1 MAASL
6 PFIPRATGAFFRVV
20 AACLARVEVAG
31 LENVPDSGPL
41 LVVANHA
48 SNVDGILLM
57 AYVVPQL
64 GRPMRW
70 LGKEEALRWPFFGWA
85 MRSNG
90 VFAVKRGG
98 SDVEAFHLARR
109 VLGEGGALAI
119 FPEGTRSRD
128 GALQAAHEGAAVLAI
143 RSGAPVLP
151 IGIAGSHRF
160 WPRGGFVRPGR
171 RMKLTIGP
179 VFRLDAPA
187 LADRHEATRR
197 STVELMR
204 HIAELLP
211 EEQRGVYAAA
221 VATTSPGATDRPAE
235 P

>member
-1 MAASL
+1 M
-6 PFIPRATGAFFRVV
+6 
-20 AACLARVEVAG
+20 
-31 LENVPDSGPL
+31 
-41 LVVANHA
+41 
-48 SNVDGILLM
+48 M
-57 AYVVPQL
+57 AYVVPRL

-70 LGKEEALRWPFFGWA
+70 LGKEEALRWPFFGWV

-98 SDVEAFHLARR
+98 SDVEAFHLARK
-109 VLGEGGALAI
+109 VLSEGGALAI

-128 GALQAAHEGAAVLAI
+128 GALQAAHEGASVLAI
-143 RSGAPVLP
+143 RGGAPILP

-171 RMKLTIGP
+171 RMKLTVGP
-179 VFRLDAPA
+179 VFRLEAPA

-211 EEQRGVYAAA
+211 EGQRGVYAMT
-221 VATTSPGATDRPAE
+221 VARTSPDATDRPAE

>member
-6 PFIPRATGAFFRVV
+6 PFIPRATGAVFRVF
-20 AACLARVEVAG
+20 AACLTRVEVEG

-48 SNVDGILLM
+48 SNADGMLLM
-57 AYVVPQL
+57 AYVVPRR
-64 GRPMRW
+64 GRPFRW
-70 LGKEEALRWPFFGWA
+70 LGKAEALRWPFFGWV

-98 SDVEAFHLARR
+98 TDVEAFHLARS
-109 VLGEGGALAI
+109 VLDEGGALAI
-119 FPEGTRSRD
+119 FPEGTRSPD

-143 RSGAPVLP
+143 RSRAPVLP

-171 RMKLTIGP
+171 RMKVTIGP
-179 VFRLDAPA
+179 VFRLEA
-187 LADRHEATRR
+187 LVGTDRHEATRR

-211 EEQRGVYAAA
+211 EEQRGVYGAA
-221 VATTSPGATDRPAE
+221 VATTSPGATDGPAE